1 MATSDLLAELSK
13 DTFRAAPGVERQVCD
28 AVLKQLDDQ
37 SGDVSSLAVRCLPP
51 LLRGASD
58 AASAKVVEALCA
70 KLASAGKDAGALRDV
85 GVVGLKTILSEIARP
100 DAARRVVSV
109 AAPKL
114 AALVASAVRSGDA
127 AKDTGMAGDV
137 SGDCIDILHLASS
150 CHGDAMRPLADAVAG
165 TLLEYVASGGRAGG
179 RKKASACLA
188 ALGAATGDDALLD
201 RVADAAMENLTPE
214 AMGVKSDADV
224 AEMSARSADAAAEYV
239 ALLGAAARASRGRF
253 AKRAALAFPRL
264 KALLT
269 NCASEATE
277 GLRERCLATL
287 ETFAGACAG
296 ASAEV
301 RDELWAAETIRV
313 ALELCAYDPNVDADP
328 IDPEEDS
335 DAEDESRGGGDVS
348 NNSGGESEDGGYSDY
363 SDYSDE
369 EEDADDASW
378 KIRRGAAGL
387 AGAIFA
393 NPGARRGGE
402 VTDAGELRRL
412 AEAFARTA
420 KTLASRLV
428 REQDESVRLDAF
440 ASLEGVFR
448 ASADAEG
455 ALGDALRDAAR
466 AAAPIAARRAARAS
480 EATDKTTSAKTRKA
494 AFATLRA
501 VSEAVPGC
509 LAAKANANRSNS
521 NALLASL
528 APAVVRAIE
537 GAKEPATRVEALAFL
552 RAALGD
558 EANAD
563 AAKAVAAQDEGRA
576 LESLVNAAAKAANE
590 PYYKVAAEALRVG
603 AASASAV
610 ALVPDEKRRVALADA
625 LAKTALERV
634 SANDQDQEVKEAAI
648 AAAGAT
654 LAALADAIDDDSLA
668 EESESKTSAALVR
681 ALLERRGDAATRER
695 AADALAAALQ
705 RAGPALDAT
714 LFDPASG
721 LATLALAKLVAHFR
735 DAREDRALK
744 AAGLDAVAALFER
757 RSASALDAA
766 DSSVADEDAAD
777 AVAAAA
783 RLIVDLDV
791 ALAAKALGVVAAI
804 ARSRTREEPAKN
816 GKGNASARARLAF
829 ERAAATAL
837 ETAAPAANRLAASPL
852 AERRALAALRG
863 FFAALAGTGVTGAS
877 PKELVLTLV
886 GCKGEADAHAADVA
900 AGECAAAACDACDET
915 QRADLVATLTDVAKI
930 TREGVCAEKARRA
943 LCVLGALGKGASKPL
958 DEKAAAGLEDVISK
972 AFDDAQSEET
982 RRAAAVALGGVAAG
996 AGNRARFFPIV
1007 LAGVAD
1013 ESAGAQ
1019 RQYAHLV
1026 ALREV
1031 VEATG
1036 VGSSSTG
1043 DDLDHGAG
1051 DVAGDVAGG
1060 GETFS
1065 SSLFFSN
1072 ADAGAPP
1079 LSAADAAAA
1088 AAASAAAANASDEE
1102 GLRAVAAECVGR
1114 LASRDASGD
1123 AIRALAAVATSEASG
1138 GDASANARV
1147 AAVTAARF
1155 ALALARGEAEVRA
1168 VADALP
1174 AFVGAK
1180 TMTDP
1185 DAAVR
1190 RAAVRTLSAAAH
1202 ARGAAFLAGNGVL
1215 EAALEPL
1222 LAQTAILPE
1231 LIRVVDLGPFKH
1243 TVDDGLDLRKA
1254 AFECLDT
1261 LLERRE
1267 GRGFVDD
1274 AVARRAPGVVA
1285 AAVSGLGDAYDVK
1298 MTAHRVV
1305 EALATRGAATR
1316 EALAARLGDVAE
1328 PMRKTLA
1335 AKLKSDAVKQEMDR
1349 AEDLKRSCLRAMSA
1363 VAIEVAGAAE
1373 HEAFRKVVEGTI
1385 EPSETLRGMYEKAL
1399 EEAGGAA
1406 RGRA

>member
-58 AASAKVVEALCA
+58 AASAKVVETLCA

-328 IDPEEDS
+328 IDAEEDS

-420 KTLASRLV
+420 KTLASRLD
-428 REQDESVRLDAF
+428 RERDESVRLDAF

-455 ALGDALRDAAR
+455 ALGDALKDAAR

-521 NALLASL
+521 NSLLASL

-563 AAKAVAAQDEGRA
+563 AAKAVAVQDGGRP
-576 LESLVNAAAKAANE
+576 LESLVQAAAAAANE

-695 AADALAAALQ
+695 AADALAAALR
-705 RAGPALDAT
+705 RAAPALDAT

-958 DEKAAAGLEDVISK
+958 DEKVAAGLQDVISK

-996 AGNRARFFPIV
+996 AGNRSRFFPIV

-1043 DDLDHGAG
+1043 DDLDLAAG
-1051 DVAGDVAGG
+1051 DGAGDVAGG
-1060 GETFS
+1060 GETS
-1065 SSLFFSN
+1065 SFFSN

-1079 LSAADAAAA
+1079 LAAADAAAA

>member
-58 AASAKVVEALCA
+58 AASAKVVETLCA

-114 AALVASAVRSGDA
+114 AALISSAVRSGDA

-137 SGDCIDILHLASS
+137 SGDCVDILHLASS

-269 NCASEATE
+269 NCTSEATE

-328 IDPEEDS
+328 IDAEEDS

-428 REQDESVRLDAF
+428 RERDESVRLDAF

-521 NALLASL
+521 NSLLASL

-563 AAKAVAAQDEGRA
+563 AAKAVAVQDGGRT
-576 LESLVNAAAKAANE
+576 LESLVNAAVKAANE

-610 ALVPDEKRRVALADA
+610 ALVPDASLRVALADA

-668 EESESKTSAALVR
+668 EESKTSAALVR

-695 AADALAAALQ
+695 SADALAAALK
-705 RAGPALDAT
+705 RAGPALDVT

-757 RSASALDAA
+757 RSASAHDAA

-837 ETAAPAANRLAASPL
+837 ETAAPAANRLAGSPL

-958 DEKAAAGLEDVISK
+958 DEKVAAGLQDVISK
-972 AFDDAQSEET
+972 AFDDAQSEEM

-996 AGNRARFFPIV
+996 AGNRSRFFPIV

-1043 DDLDHGAG
+1043 DDLDLAAG
-1051 DVAGDVAGG
+1051 DGAGDVAGG

-1065 SSLFFSN
+1065 SSLFFSS

-1123 AIRALAAVATSEASG
+1123 AIRALAAVATSEADK

-1305 EALATRGAATR
+1305 EALATRGATTR

-1363 VAIEVAGAAE
+1363 VAIQVAGAAE